1 MASTDRS
8 RSSRSAQPKVAD
20 MAKHRSVSRTR
31 FIKASPE
38 AIFEV
43 LTNPEKHCL
52 IDGSG
57 SVLSAKDTAPA
68 ALVLG
73 SEFGM
78 NMKLGVPYK
87 IENTVVEF
95 EPNRLLAWRHF
106 GGHRWRWQIAPAEG
120 GSMVTETFDW
130 STSKSPFMIE
140 LARYPARNAKS
151 IEKTLI
157 RLAELLEP
165 KLEPNA

>member
-1 MASTDRS
+1 MYGYG
-8 RSSRSAQPKVAD
+8 
-20 MAKHRSVSRTR
+20 MAKHRFVSRTR

-38 AIFEV
+38 VIFEV
-43 LTNPEKHCL
+43 LANPAKHSL

-57 SVLSAKDTAPA
+57 SVQSAREGGPA
-68 ALVLG
+68 TLVIG
-73 SEFGM
+73 TEFGM

-87 IENTVVEF
+87 MQNTVVEF
-95 EPNRLLAWRHF
+95 EPNQLIAWRHF

-130 STSKSPFMIE
+130 ATAKSPFFIE
-140 LARYPARNAKS
+140 LARYPARNAKA
-151 IEKTLI
+151 IEKTLV

-165 KLEPNA
+165 KA